1 MNQNLKTYKLYKVK
15 NFIKNP
21 PLILIFHTLN
31 LKTTD
36 WLKIE
41 QNLINSDL
49 KYYKIRNTLAKHVL
63 KNSVFLN
70 FSTVLNGSLCFIY
83 PKNNK
88 NFNNNF
94 QKLSKI
100 SKTMPILTLKLN
112 KKMYSSPQLS
122 NISTLNYKKN
132 ISILNKTLKTFI
144 KTPYYKFKG

>member
-94 QKLSKI
+94 QKLSKMAFSLSI
-100 SKTMPILTLKLN
+100 SSVLPQPLEPIFVVRPHSKLRN
-112 KKMYSSPQLS
+112 LSIPASSDIT
-122 NISTLNYKKN
+122 NIT
-132 ISILNKTLKTFI
+132 
-144 KTPYYKFKG
+144 